1 MNNELTL
8 IIANLAADLVEDGLP
23 EEAAQRASEYF
34 LLECLCLGG
43 QLAEIR
49 KYAKRIDLSSAFI
62 WSETPEGYDY
72 WASIYWSSIYY
83 MVRDCDRVRNIRS
96 ALRYD

>member
-34 LLECLCLGG
+34 LLECLYLGD
-43 QLAEIR
+43 QLGKIR
-49 KYAKRIDLSSAFI
+49 KCAKRVDLFSAFI
-62 WSETPEGYDY
+62 WSETPEGHDY
-72 WASIYWSSIYY
+72 WYSIYY
-83 MVRDCDRVRNIRS
+83 GKT
-96 ALRYD
+96 L